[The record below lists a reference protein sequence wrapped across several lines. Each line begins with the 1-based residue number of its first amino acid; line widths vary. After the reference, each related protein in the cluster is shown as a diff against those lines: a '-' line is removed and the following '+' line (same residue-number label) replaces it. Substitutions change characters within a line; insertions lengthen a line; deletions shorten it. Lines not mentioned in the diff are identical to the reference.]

1 LLVEV
6 TPNPILPE
14 VAINAVRK
22 DAYGVV
28 ISYVGTVRDS
38 SQHGRKVRFL
48 ELQASSE
55 KLAGKELMRIASE
68 IRARWHLEDTAI
80 IHRIGRLDVGE
91 ILLVVAV
98 GAPHRKEALEACQ
111 YAVDRFKE
119 ISPAWTTE
127 AVEGE

>member
-1 LLVEV
+1 MLVEV

-14 VAINAVRK
+14 VAINSVRK

-28 ISYVGTVRDS
+28 ISYVGTVRDL

-55 KLAGKELMRIASE
+55 KLARKELTRIAGE

-111 YAVDRFKE
+111 YAIDRFKE